1 MMLNR
6 KSFRP
11 FECESKELEVLNFRE
26 GVDGFAAY
34 EFKCNKCKKE
44 FGIIFDNGNV
54 VEYFN

>member
-1 MMLNR
+1 MDR
-6 KSFRP
+6 QRAECI
-11 FECESKELEVLNFRE
+11 ECESKELEVLNCRE

-34 EFKCNKCKKE
+34 EFKCNKCEEE